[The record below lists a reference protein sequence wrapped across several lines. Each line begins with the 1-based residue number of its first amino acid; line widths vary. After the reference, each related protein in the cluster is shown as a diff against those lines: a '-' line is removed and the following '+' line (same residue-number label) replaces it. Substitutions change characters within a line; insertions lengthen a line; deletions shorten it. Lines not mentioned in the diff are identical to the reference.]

1 MKDLIIDHNWHNQ
14 VSTSEVT
21 DWLSKSGRLN
31 GDTPI
36 NRRHFRVSRIIC
48 FFASYQNKWDV
59 YEQIAA
65 TQGQDAAPIEPLDF
79 AGCDDAGNW
88 VENTYKYLLLYLQ
101 ASKNDSVRLFNKVTV
116 ARMYEDLFN

>member
-1 MKDLIIDHNWHNQ
+1 MKDLIIDYNWHNQ

-36 NRRHFRVSRIIC
+36 NRGHFRVDRIIC
-48 FFASYQNKWDV
+48 FFASYQSKWDV

-65 TQGQDAAPIEPLDF
+65 TQEQDAVLIEPLDF
-79 AGCDDAGNW
+79 AGCADAGNL
-88 VENTYKYLLLYLQ
+88 VENAYKYLLLYLQ

-116 ARMYEDLFN
+116 ARMYEDLIN